1 LMKKDLKSFYK
12 QTIVPSLI
20 ADFGYKNIEQ
30 VPKIVTV
37 SINRGLG
44 EAAKKFKGAGC

>member
-1 LMKKDLKSFYK
+1 MKKDLKSFYK
-12 QTIVPSLI
+12 QTIVTSLI

-44 EAAKKFKGAGC
+44 EEAKN